1 MHLYFTRK
9 CTCHAS
15 CSGGSF
21 FTKAPGLILVDA
33 CCTKFNAINR
43 PPPPSSAPHIQ
54 KICHSLLYLACTRLS
69 GAMRMTI
76 NFWFF
81 ICLRRLN
88 ASNVGLRPPLP
99 AELYLLI
106 NIILDTPLCIY
117 NSFLLRSG
125 RCFYLY
131 TFHTPRANMFRV
143 SLVLSPFF
151 SSPLSRWS
159 ALIAPDDMHDVVHKC
174 FFRSVNSVSLIS
186 AACPSKSETMAQRH
200 Y

>member
-9 CTCHAS
+9 CTCHTS

-99 AELYLLI
+99 SELYLLI

-131 TFHTPRANMFRV
+131 TFSYTKSQHVSCFACCVAFFLLSAFSLERAHRPR
-143 SLVLSPFF
+143 
-151 SSPLSRWS
+151 
-159 ALIAPDDMHDVVHKC
+159 
-174 FFRSVNSVSLIS
+174 
-186 AACPSKSETMAQRH
+186 RH
-200 Y
+200 AWCCA